1 MCLPAAVGAV
11 LGVASSAAGAV
22 GQYQAG
28 QAANANSVASY
39 EHALQEREHS
49 WRNELSTWAHR
60 RLEYKK
66 ELQTNDEAANR
77 GYVAEQ
83 TRLNEAYQAAAF
95 QGQDQLVALMQK
107 QGLNGERQGVGAGRL
122 NQSDLAAF
130 GRGNATI
137 AANLSSA
144 RNAAVM
150 RQEDIRRQM
159 QGANN
164 KAFSQVALKPIA
176 GIAPPKPQLSD
187 PTMGLVAGLAGA
199 AASGIGAFSSLQ
211 APQAFTG
218 TSNLPGAN
226 PANFQPG
233 LSISGINYG
242 GVPSYSM
249 PGGGLG
255 ANFNSSYNF
264 LT

>member
-1 MCLPAAVGAV
+1 MCLPAVGAV
-11 LGVASSAAGAV
+11 LGVVSSAAGAV
-22 GQYQAG
+22 GQFQAG
-28 QAANANSVASY
+28 QAANANAIASY
-39 EHALQEREHS
+39 EHALQQREHA
-49 WRNELSTWAHR
+49 WRMELSTWAHR

-66 ELQTNDEAANR
+66 ELQSNSEAANR

-83 TRLNEAYQAAAF
+83 TRLNEAFQSAAF
-95 QGQDQLVALMQK
+95 QKQDQLVALMQK
-107 QGLNGERQGVGAGRL
+107 QGMIGEMQGNSAARL
-122 NQSDLAAF
+122 NQSMLAEF

-137 AANLSSA
+137 AANLASA
-144 RNAAVM
+144 RNAAVQ

-176 GIAPPKPQLSD
+176 GIAPPKPVLSD

-199 AASGIGAFSSLQ
+199 AAGGIGAFNSLK

-249 PGGGLG
+249 PSGGLG